1 MKSVPGASEIS
12 EKSQALSDCMKLKGS
27 TIKEAI
33 SRIKRWFTGW
43 EKILAISLSD
53 RSWCLDSTKTPKITP
68 QLQINKSMKGQMN
81 SFQKK
86 KL

>member
-1 MKSVPGASEIS
+1 MGENPCYLFIWQELV
-12 EKSQALSDCMKLKGS
+12 
-27 TIKEAI
+27 
-33 SRIKRWFTGW
+33 SRLYK
-43 EKILAISLSD
+43 
-53 RSWCLDSTKTPKITP
+53 DSKNYPP